1 MLGKNCLVRFLKRT
15 SLDES
20 NMKIL
25 FLCNKSPYPPKEGGP
40 MAMNANIEGLLA
52 AGHQV
57 KVLALNTN
65 KYFVKLSEIP
75 QEYIDKTQIEF
86 IYQDLS
92 IKPVAAF
99 LNLFSKKSFHVERFI
114 AEAFAEKIVKTL
126 DHDNYDIVQLEML
139 YMTPY
144 INVIRKHS
152 KAKIILRS
160 HNVEHLIWE
169 RVTTNT
175 LNTFRRSYLAGL
187 TRKLKNYELR
197 AINNYDG
204 IATISKQD
212 AEFYINNNPTIPVVD
227 ISFGV
232 DVTQYTV
239 SSEPFEF
246 PSLFHLGS
254 MNWMPNEE
262 GIKWFIET
270 TWPLIAE
277 KFPDLKFYLAG
288 RMMPEWLESLDI
300 KNIKVIGEVDDAQE
314 FINSKAVMIIPLF
327 SGSGIRIKIIE
338 GMALGKA
345 IISTEIGAEGIAYT
359 PEKNILIANT
369 PEEFL
374 STIEKCVADVD
385 FCKEIGHNAR
395 KLIEEKYNIH
405 KITEKL
411 LSFYKQVL
419 EN

>member
-1 MLGKNCLVRFLKRT
+1 
-15 SLDES
+15 
-20 NMKIL
+20 MKIL

-65 KYFVKLSEIP
+65 KYFIKLSEIP

-86 IYQDLS
+86 VYQDLS

-114 AEAFAEKIVKTL
+114 SDSFAEKIVKIL
-126 DHDNYDIVQLEML
+126 DTDNYDIVQLEML

-152 KAKIILRS
+152 KAKIVLRS

-175 LNTFRRSYLAGL
+175 SNTFKRSYLAGL
-187 TRKLKNYELR
+187 TRKLKNYELG
-197 AINNYDG
+197 AINKYDG

-212 AEFYINNNPTIPVVD
+212 ADFYINNNPTIPVVD

-232 DVTQYTV
+232 DLTKYIV
-239 SSEPFEF
+239 SSQPYEF

-277 KFPDLKFYLAG
+277 KYPDLKFYLAG
-288 RMMPEWLESLDI
+288 RMMPEWIENLDK
-300 KNIKVIGEVDDAQE
+300 KNIEVIGEVDNAQE
-314 FINSKAVMIIPLF
+314 FINSKAVMIVPLF

-345 IISTEIGAEGIAYT
+345 IISTKIGAEGITYT
-359 PEKNILIANT
+359 HDQNILIANT

-374 STIEKCVADVD
+374 DAIEKCVTNVD
-385 FCKEIGHNAR
+385 FCQKIGHNAH
-395 KLIEEKYNIH
+395 KMIEEKYDIH

>member
-1 MLGKNCLVRFLKRT
+1 
-15 SLDES
+15 
-20 NMKIL
+20 MKVL

-40 MAMNANIEGLLA
+40 MAMNANIEGLIA

-65 KYFVKLSEIP
+65 KYFIKLNEIP
-75 QEYIDKTQIEF
+75 QEYIDKTKIEL

-92 IKPVAAF
+92 IKPFDAF

-114 AEAFAEKIVKTL
+114 SETFAEKIVETL
-126 DHDNYDIVQLEML
+126 EQEKYDIVQLEML

-152 KAKIILRS
+152 KARIILRS
-160 HNVEHLIWE
+160 HNVEHLIWQ
-169 RVTTNT
+169 RVTSNT
-175 LNTFRRSYLAGL
+175 ENALKRSYLAGL
-187 TRKLKNYELR
+187 TRKLKNYE
-197 AINNYDG
+197 INSINQYDG

-212 AEFYINNNPTIPVVD
+212 AKFYKKNNPAIPVEN

-232 DVTQYTV
+232 DMTKYTV
-239 SSEPFEF
+239 SSEPFEY

-270 TWPLIAE
+270 TWSLIVE
-277 KFPDLKFYLAG
+277 KFPGLIFYLAG
-288 RMMPEWLESLDI
+288 RMMPEWIEDLNKE
-300 KNIKVIGEVDDAQE
+300 NIEVIGEVDDAQE
-314 FINSKAVMIIPLF
+314 FINSKAVMIVPLF

-345 IISTEIGAEGIAYT
+345 IISTEIGAEGINYT
-359 PEKNILIANT
+359 HGKNILIANT

-374 STIEKCVADVD
+374 EAIDKFVSNRKYCQ
-385 FCKEIGHNAR
+385 EIGDNAR
-395 KLIEEKYNIH
+395 KLIEENYDLS
-405 KITEKL
+405 KITQKL
-411 LSFYKQVL
+411 LIFYQRVL